1 MAESNPAQQGP
12 SADSQT
18 LSQCIS
24 YLQAKDDTA
33 RFVGLAMLV
42 PVLKNV
48 TDTAILGK
56 LWEAMNYKFLD
67 RLLKSGKSS
76 KAPPAQ
82 AKDMVELAVNIV
94 HAFSILL
101 PGASENPS
109 LTQRT
114 PGLIAA
120 LTSSSTDTVST
131 ILETLAVFATG
142 GNGAEALLQ
151 TENLQPLLDVAPNYE
166 HGPDTMLY
174 ACINVLGREGGVEL
188 VSRALPNILDA
199 FSKALITD
207 DKATRLR
214 LLSFFSDIL
223 SRLPSSLL
231 PQSTEW
237 VSNIYKGIRAIITTT
252 HSEQDRIY
260 ITIICSS
267 LLHTYPPSLLFQTSG
282 APPPT
287 RSGKSF
293 TFFFIRL
300 LLIDIRATF
309 PALLEQLSSPSYPI
323 ISQRLSA
330 DFDIIAAFIGY
341 LVLLDSLE
349 QVELD
354 PESLLTLRK
363 EIGET
368 FSLTIEFLRDR
379 WDAEFAGAAG
389 YEMEEISDDHHP
401 PRDGRTLDLTWQAK
415 DVEGGAPRDPL
426 VISAV
431 RSLSLWLR
439 EDESLRKEA
448 GGIMDLFLGL
458 WRISVE
464 DHTRGKSQQQHQLT
478 IDYRLWLVGALE
490 GTIAEKNGREA
501 FQNQG
506 GWDLLWNDIKR
517 TYTHTNASTAHM
529 DADEAVRLAVEEIR
543 VLVEFIREASFM
555 EISHL
560 DNKFL
565 EAARIARVS
574 DVPAAGG
581 VTPWVTLD
589 IAVLQL
595 AAACLRKI
603 PRDSRVQRGPEAEK
617 VRTLTRRLGAYV
629 QGNGGAGVENQEEA
643 VYMLAE
649 VMDDLGLV

>member
-33 RFVGLAMLV
+33 RFV
-42 PVLKNV
+42 
-48 TDTAILGK
+48 AILGK

-188 VSRALPNILDA
+188 
-199 FSKALITD
+199 
-207 DKATRLR
+207 
-214 LLSFFSDIL
+214 
-223 SRLPSSLL
+223 LL

-287 RSGKSF
+287 SG
-293 TFFFIRL
+293 
-300 LLIDIRATF
+300 F
-309 PALLEQLSSPSYPI
+309 P
-323 ISQRLSA
+323 R

-379 WDAEFAGAAG
+379 WDAEFAGA
-389 YEMEEISDDHHP
+389 
-401 PRDGRTLDLTWQAK
+401 RAK
-415 DVEGGAPRDPL
+415 DVEGGAPREPL